1 MDILDSS
8 GIGIGAF
15 VAGAINAVAGG
26 GSLVSFPT
34 LIAVGYE
41 AKVANVTNT
50 VALWPGYLGGSI
62 GYRHELDQQRRR
74 ILEML
79 PACVVGAIAGS
90 AILLATSA
98 EAFEAIVPYLILF
111 ACAILALQDRIASFV
126 LRHHPGDGSPRFRIV
141 LQLAIFALAVY
152 GAYFGAGLGIL
163 TLAVLGILL
172 PDDLQRSNALKGML
186 SLLINAI
193 AVVYFALWGP
203 VRWAPA
209 LLMAV
214 AALAGGY
221 LGVGVARKLGSRWL
235 RVAVIVYSVLVA
247 SVLLVR

>member
-1 MDILDSS
+1 MDILDGTGV
-8 GIGIGAF
+8 GIAAF
-15 VAGAINAVAGG
+15 IAGAINAVAGG
-26 GSLVSFPT
+26 GSLVSFPA

-62 GYRHELDQQRRR
+62 GYRYELDQQRRR
-74 ILEML
+74 VLEML
-79 PACVVGAIAGS
+79 PACVLGAIAGS

-98 EAFEAIVPYLILF
+98 EAFETIVPYLILF
-111 ACAILALQDRIASFV
+111 ACVILALQDRISRFV
-126 LRHHPGDGSPRFRIV
+126 LRHHPSDGSARFRIV
-141 LQLAIFALAVY
+141 LQLAIFVLAVY

-186 SLLINAI
+186 SLLINAV
-193 AVVYFALWGP
+193 AVIYFALWGP

-209 LLMAV
+209 LVMAL

-235 RVAVIVYSVLVA
+235 RVAVIAYSLLVA